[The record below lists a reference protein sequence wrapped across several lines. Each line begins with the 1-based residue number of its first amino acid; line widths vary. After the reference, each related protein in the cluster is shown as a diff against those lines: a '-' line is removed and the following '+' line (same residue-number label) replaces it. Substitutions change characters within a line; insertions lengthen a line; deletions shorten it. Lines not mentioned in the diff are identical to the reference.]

1 MSHYDT
7 LEVSPQASPEVI
19 RAAYK
24 SLMQRFHPDKHPG
37 NGAMAER
44 AGLITLAY
52 DTVSDSARRSAYD
65 QSLKAARQT
74 DSPSSQAAPG
84 RSRPLRPSPRHAAA
98 GQHSAMAFFWGIV
111 VVIVVAGGLSL
122 WLLKSN
128 AGRKTQPPQPAQ
140 QSQDRSSVGAIALDT
155 GTTQHTSGNKAGKGP
170 LFVRLGTHLQVMV
183 GGGGSDPGRVY
194 ALTIPNLQVQIG
206 RTDANEFTR
215 YLVQQESALLA
226 HLVERLAVLAQPD
239 ELIKAS
245 GRQYLRQLIV
255 EALVDITGTDAG
267 KAPALPRAGTASP
280 DDASAAYGVIG
291 VAMPDGFTL
300 R

>member
-24 SLMQRFHPDKHPG
+24 SLMQRVHPDKHPG

-52 DTVSDSARRSAYD
+52 DTVSDPARRSAYD
-65 QSLKAARQT
+65 QSLKAARQA

-98 GQHSAMAFFWGIV
+98 DQYSAMAFFWG
-111 VVIVVAGGLSL
+111 IVVAGGLSL

-128 AGRKTQPPQPAQ
+128 AGRKPQPPQPSQ
-140 QSQDRSSVGAIALDT
+140 ESQDRSNVGAIALDT

-183 GGGGSDPGRVY
+183 GGGGSDPARVY

-206 RTDANEFTR
+206 RTEADEFTR

-267 KAPALPRAGTASP
+267 GAPALPRAGTASP

>member
-24 SLMQRFHPDKHPG
+24 SLMQRVHPDKHPG

-52 DTVSDSARRSAYD
+52 DTVSDPARRSAYD
-65 QSLKAARQT
+65 HSLKAARQT

-98 GQHSAMAFFWGIV
+98 GQYSAMAFFWGIV
-111 VVIVVAGGLSL
+111 VVIVLAGGLSL

-128 AGRKTQPPQPAQ
+128 ATRKTQPPQPSQ
-140 QSQDRSSVGAIALDT
+140 ESQDRSNVGAIALDT

-183 GGGGSDPGRVY
+183 GGGGSDPARVY

-206 RTDANEFTR
+206 RTEADEFTR

-267 KAPALPRAGTASP
+267 GAPALPRAGTASP

>member
-24 SLMQRFHPDKHPG
+24 SLMQRVHPDKHPG

-52 DTVSDSARRSAYD
+52 DTVSDPARRSAYD
-65 QSLKAARQT
+65 HSLKAARQT

-98 GQHSAMAFFWGIV
+98 GQYSAMAFFWGIV
-111 VVIVVAGGLSL
+111 VVIVLAGGLSL

-128 AGRKTQPPQPAQ
+128 ATRKTQPPQPSQ
-140 QSQDRSSVGAIALDT
+140 ESQDRSNVGAIALDT

-183 GGGGSDPGRVY
+183 GGGGSDPARVY
-194 ALTIPNLQVQIG
+194 ALTIPNLQVLIG
-206 RTDANEFTR
+206 RTEADEFTR

-267 KAPALPRAGTASP
+267 GAPALPRAGTASP